1 MRNHQD
7 NSPASAYDRLLEIIF
22 GGDENVDMETIKACR
37 IRMIQSRR
45 KAAIREANDMLKH
58 SGHAVCRRDMLIAMG
73 AAIMNE
79 VKAFEAAKTQ
89 ENAVNLMAIVVC
101 DAMLKNGPL
110 SEEDDD

>member
-1 MRNHQD
+1 MRNYQD
-7 NSPASAYDRLLEIIF
+7 NMPSSAYDRLLEIIF
-22 GGDENVDMETIKACR
+22 GNNENVDVEAIKACR
-37 IRMIQSRR
+37 IRMFQSRR
-45 KAAIREANDMLKH
+45 KAAIHEANDMLKR

-79 VKAFEAAKTQ
+79 VKTFEATKTQ
-89 ENAVNLMAIVVC
+89 ENAISLMAIVVC

>member
-22 GGDENVDMETIKACR
+22 GDDENVDVEAIKACR
-37 IRMIQSRR
+37 IKMLQSRR
-45 KAAIREANDMLKH
+45 KTAIREANDMLKH
-58 SGHAVCRRDMLIAMG
+58 SGHAVCRCDMLIAMG

-79 VKAFEAAKTQ
+79 VKTFEAAKTQ
-89 ENAVNLMAIVVC
+89 ENAISLMAIVVC

>member
-1 MRNHQD
+1 MRNYQD
-7 NSPASAYDRLLEIIF
+7 NMPSSAYDRLLEIIF
-22 GGDENVDMETIKACR
+22 DDNENVDVEAIKACR
-37 IRMIQSRR
+37 IRMLQSRR
-45 KAAIREANDMLKH
+45 KAAIHEANDMLKR

-79 VKAFEAAKTQ
+79 VKTFEATKTQ
-89 ENAVNLMAIVVC
+89 ENAISLMAIVVC

>member
-1 MRNHQD
+1 MHTNQKNKTD
-7 NSPASAYDRLLEIIF
+7 SAYDRLMEMIF
-22 GGDENVDMETIKACR
+22 DDDETVDVEAIKACR
-37 IRMIQSRR
+37 IQMLQSRR
-45 KAAIREANDMLKH
+45 KAAIHEANDMLKR

-79 VKAFEAAKTQ
+79 VKTFEATKTQ
-89 ENAVNLMAIVVC
+89 ENAISLMAIVVC

>member
-1 MRNHQD
+1 MRNYQD
-7 NSPASAYDRLLEIIF
+7 NMPSSAYDRLLEIIF
-22 GGDENVDMETIKACR
+22 GDNENVDVEAIKACR
-37 IRMIQSRR
+37 IQMLQSRR
-45 KAAIREANDMLKH
+45 KAAIHEANDMLKR

-79 VKAFEAAKTQ
+79 VKTFETAKTQ
-89 ENAVNLMAIVVC
+89 ENAISLMAIVVC